1 MIEEN
6 EMNNLI
12 EQKRQELRDARNTTR
27 PDSTNQN
34 GRTVSQTKSN
44 LVRDRTSANGET
56 GSSVQFA
63 SGSYRQSEAGNRGTE
78 GSDEGKRD
86 PQRELEAEPKRV
98 GPGRRR
104 LGSVNPS
111 STDTQQEGGGSD
123 RAANHGGIERIDGE
137 FFRPDLAEKK
147 EKEEKKANKLVS
159 NLVKRLPD
167 SSEDLPF
174 LGSSKSKVFSK
185 KEAEEQ
191 YEPLKRAIS
200 DYGYYLDLYMQKFEP
215 DHPDTWGNFTDK
227 ELEVVARSWL
237 KIAQKNQKAAAAAR
251 LAIDGQD
258 YIGALVVLIPRVSIT
273 LQFVGR
279 RLPRRQRRDNS
290 KN

>member
-1 MIEEN
+1 MIDKN
-6 EMNNLI
+6 EMDNLI
-12 EQKRQELRDARNTTR
+12 AAKRQELRDARNTTG
-27 PDSTNQN
+27 PDATGQN
-34 GRTVSQTKSN
+34 GAGLIRYRESS
-44 LVRDRTSANGET
+44 NGET
-56 GSSVQFA
+56 RPGVQLAPSSD
-63 SGSYRQSEAGNRGTE
+63 RQPETNYGGTT
-78 GSDEGKRD
+78 GGDEGKRD
-86 PQRELEAEPKRV
+86 FKRESQEESKRER
-98 GPGRRR
+98 PGRRR
-104 LGSVNPS
+104 LGSVDS
-111 STDTQQEGGGSD
+111 RKSDTQQETRRPGPTAGI
-123 RAANHGGIERIDGE
+123 GGIEPIDGMA
-137 FFRPDLAEKK
+137 FFRP
-147 EKEEKKANKLVS
+147 EEKQLETKKKPNELINKLVS
-159 NLVKRLPD
+159 KLPD

-174 LGSSKSKVFSK
+174 LGSSKTKVFSK

-215 DHPDTWGNFTDK
+215 DHPPTWGNFTDK

-237 KIAQKNQKAAAAAR
+237 KIAQRNQKAAAMAR

-258 YIGALVVLIPRVSIT
+258 YIGAMVVLIPRVSIT

>member
-27 PDSTNQN
+27 PDSIDQN
-34 GRTVSQTKSN
+34 DTG
-44 LVRDRTSANGET
+44 LVRYRESSNGET
-56 GSSVQFA
+56 RPGVQPSA
-63 SGSYRQSEAGNRGTE
+63 ISNRQSEAGNRGTE

-86 PQRELEAEPKRV
+86 FKREPQAESV
-98 GPGRRR
+98 GIRPGRRR
-104 LGSVNPS
+104 LGSIDPRKS
-111 STDTQQEGGGSD
+111 DTEQETGRPD
-123 RAANHGGIERIDGE
+123 RTAFPGGIERIDGE

-147 EKEEKKANKLVS
+147 EKEEKKANKLIS
-159 NLVKRLPD
+159 NLVKKLPD

-174 LGSSKSKVFSK
+174 LGSSKSKIFTK

-200 DYGYYLDLYMQKFEP
+200 DYGYYLDLYIQKFEP
-215 DHPDTWGNFTDK
+215 DHPDVWGNFTDK

-258 YIGALVVLIPRVSIT
+258 YIGALVVLVPRVSIT

-279 RLPRRQRRDNS
+279 RLPRRGVKRDNS

>member
-12 EQKRQELRDARNTTR
+12 EQKRQELRNERNVAR
-27 PDSTNQN
+27 PDATDQN
-34 GRTVSQTKSN
+34 GSS
-44 LVRDRTSANGET
+44 LVRYRESSNGEVRP
-56 GSSVQFA
+56 GVQSLA
-63 SGSYRQSEAGNRGTE
+63 IGNRQSEAGNGGTT
-78 GSDEGKRD
+78 GGDEGKRD
-86 PQRELEAEPKRV
+86 FERVSEAESKRV

-104 LGSVNPS
+104 LGSVDPS
-111 STDTQQEGGGSD
+111 KSDTQQETRRPD
-123 RAANHGGIERIDGE
+123 RTLDHGGIERIDGE